1 MSEMPAGTERDEQYV
16 VLDLDN
22 GEPQFPG
29 RCVLCGQLCSG
40 ETQRLRS
47 LGHFLGASRPP
58 VVNRVFA
65 VPVHRQRC
73 RSRLL
78 LSWWRYRLNGLIPFI
93 LGSLLYFGLRPLGYP
108 DTYDF
113 AAAVIVA
120 LVAVFAL
127 RSRDGRMPF
136 KILVWPDKGG
146 AMSYVFWFKDV
157 GYAREFSAM
166 NRELGSKRHGIVK
179 RAPG

>member
-65 VPVHRQRC
+65 VPVHRARC
-73 RSRLL
+73 RPRLL
-78 LSWWRYRLNGLIPFI
+78 FSWWNYRFKNIFAFALAVL
-93 LGSLLYFGLRPLGYP
+93 LVLSLQPLGYP
-108 DTYDF
+108 DSYN
-113 AAAVIVA
+113 
-120 LVAVFAL
+120 VAVAVVAAMVAGFFLTAQ
-127 RSRDGRMPF
+127 DGKMSF